1 MAKKKVGMNS
11 FFIIRSSSKQDYFTY
26 SPFVHSVSAL
36 HEHCSLLCLEG
47 KTKESMDR

>member
-1 MAKKKVGMNS
+1 MVKKEVGLNS
-11 FFIIRSSSKQDYFTY
+11 FFPVRGSSKQDDFTY

-36 HEHCSLLCLEG
+36 PKQCSLLCLEG